1 MIVENFRTR
10 RYFPALDGLRCLSI
24 AAVIWHHS
32 TPRPLAGL
40 AGRGHLGVRLF
51 FCISGLLITTLL
63 LREKRER
70 GQVDLLRFWTRR
82 ALRIFPLYYAVLALF
97 IAFAITLPPAS
108 AMRSHFIANLPYY
121 LSHTSNWFIDFNVNH
136 KVLFAFAW
144 SLSTEEQFYLCL
156 PVLVCLVPR
165 RTMLALL
172 LLAVIVIDQLA
183 EHRMFTFILPPHS
196 RSEIIVTSFV
206 ASIGFGALLAVLLD
220 DPRAFKWLRPALG
233 HALSAPLFLCLV
245 VLWLIAPPREFVWFE
260 AALAAFVAA
269 CAVGQDRF
277 LPRALS
283 MPAFGHVGRVSYG
296 MYLFHVAII
305 GAIRAAFPGI
315 ASKAILVFPIALA
328 ISIYLATLSHRHFE
342 AWFLSKSPS
351 SRSPDAK
358 PGQVATMLLHSPD
371 SASVAE
377 N

>member
-1 MIVENFRTR
+1 
-10 RYFPALDGLRCLSI
+10 
-24 AAVIWHHS
+24 
-32 TPRPLAGL
+32 
-40 AGRGHLGVRLF
+40 
-51 FCISGLLITTLL
+51 

-70 GQVDLLRFWTRR
+70 GHVDLLRFWTRR

-108 AMRSHFIANLPYY
+108 AMRSHFLASLPYY
-121 LSHTSNWFIDFNVNH
+121 LSHTSNWFIDFNVKH

-156 PVLVCLVPR
+156 PVLVRLVPR
-165 RTMLALL
+165 RMMIALL

-183 EHRMFTFILPPHS
+183 EHRMLTFILPPHG
-196 RSEIIVTSFV
+196 RGETIVTSFV

-220 DPRAFKWLRPALG
+220 DPRSFKWLRAVLG
-233 HALSAPLFLCLV
+233 HALSAPLLLGLV
-245 VLWLIAPPREFVWFE
+245 VLWLIAPPKEFVWFE
-260 AALAAFVAA
+260 AALATFVAA

-283 MPAFGHVGRVSYG
+283 HPALGHVGRVSYG
-296 MYLFHVAII
+296 MYLFHVAVI

-315 ASKAILVFPIALA
+315 AGQAILVFPISIA

-342 AWFLSKSPS
+342 AWFLSKRPGPRKPGAKPRQVASTL
-351 SRSPDAK
+351 SRSRDNA
-358 PGQVATMLLHSPD
+358 L
-371 SASVAE
+371 VAE